1 MNYFPTDTQYR
12 WSIGSSFLPSKRF
25 LFLAWQG
32 RSSEVEVKSLV
43 FYFFSKIFKG
53 LKKIFHFGEKK
64 FSTKRKINL
73 DRSKLQYFP
82 ISTRVLAK
90 KYWKT
95 AEKIYTSPLT
105 LLQKFTVSL
114 IQCIQSAIPDL
125 FTAICR
131 ENAL

>member
-1 MNYFPTDTQYR
+1 MNQRAASSTPLLFPCPFY
-12 WSIGSSFLPSKRF
+12 SFAPSA
-25 LFLAWQG
+25 LL
-32 RSSEVEVKSLV
+32 
-43 FYFFSKIFKG
+43 FSKIFKG
-53 LKKIFHFGEKK
+53 LKKNFHFGEKK
-64 FSTKRKINL
+64 FSTKRKFNL
-73 DRSKLQYFP
+73 DRPKLQYFP
-82 ISTRVLAK
+82 IDTRVLAK

-114 IQCIQSAIPDL
+114 IQCVQSAIPDL